1 MKKMKTKSF
10 KYWLTQQLH
19 EQFGLSRLPVS
30 PLLDT
35 WLTTTE
41 PITEAEQTRLERL
54 RIDLLANADYWNEE
68 ELKVKFIGQLL
79 DLVHLEGPTFRTF
92 YDRPLSAT
100 LNGTRLYGTVDMVV
114 ATGFQIPTEPF
125 FCIHEYKQEGRREG
139 DPKGQ
144 LLAAMLVA
152 QTLNTASHPV
162 YGCYVLGRNWFFVVL
177 TGTEYAI
184 SDAYVATQSDLLSI
198 FQALRFIRRQIE
210 TWLAE

>member
-1 MKKMKTKSF
+1 MKTKSF

-19 EQFGLSRLPVS
+19 EQFGLARLPVS
-30 PLLDT
+30 PLLDA

-79 DLVHLEGPTFRTF
+79 DLVQLEGPTFRTF

-152 QTLNTASHPV
+152 QTLNTAPHPV

-184 SDAYVATQSDLLSI
+184 SDAYVATQSDLLAI
-198 FQALRFIRRQIE
+198 FQVLRFIRRQIE

>member
-1 MKKMKTKSF
+1 VKNKCF
-10 KYWLTQQLH
+10 KYWLTQELH
-19 EQFGLSRLPVS
+19 EQFGLVRLSAS

-35 WLTTTE
+35 WLTAIE
-41 PITEAEQTRLERL
+41 PVSETEQTLLEHL
-54 RIDLLANADYWNEE
+54 RVVLLANADYWNEE
-68 ELKVKFIGQLL
+68 ELKIKFIGQLL
-79 DLVHLEGPTFRTF
+79 DLVPLEGPTFRTF

-100 LNGTRLYGTVDMVV
+100 LNGIRLYGTVNMVV

-152 QTLNTASHPV
+152 QALNTPKHPV

-177 TGTEYAI
+177 TGTDYAI
-184 SDAYVATQSDLLSI
+184 SDAFVATQNDLMTI
-198 FQALRFIRRQIE
+198 FQALRFVRRQIE
-210 TWLAE
+210 TWLGT

>member
-1 MKKMKTKSF
+1 MKTKSF

-19 EQFGLSRLPVS
+19 EQFGLARLPVS
-30 PLLDT
+30 PLLDA

-79 DLVHLEGPTFRTF
+79 DLVQLEGPTFRTF

-152 QTLNTASHPV
+152 QTLNTAPHPV

-177 TGTEYAI
+177 KGTEYAI
-184 SDAYVATQSDLLSI
+184 SDAYVATQSDLLAI

-210 TWLAE
+210 TWLAD

>member
-1 MKKMKTKSF
+1 MKTKSF
-10 KYWLTQQLH
+10 KYWLTQELH
-19 EQFGLSRLPVS
+19 ETFGLVRLS
-30 PLLDT
+30 SSSLLDA
-35 WLTTTE
+35 WLSANE
-41 PITEAEQTRLERL
+41 PITEAEQTRLEQL
-54 RIDLLANADYWNEE
+54 RTNLLANADYWNEE

-79 DLVHLEGPTFRTF
+79 DLVQLEGPSFRTF

-100 LNGTRLYGTVDMVV
+100 LNSIRLYGTVDMVV

-125 FCIHEYKQEGRREG
+125 FCIHEYKQESRREG

-152 QTLNTASHPV
+152 QAINALKHPV

-177 TGTEYAI
+177 TGTDYAI
-184 SDAYVATQSDLLSI
+184 SDAFIATQSDLLTI

-210 TWLAE
+210 TWLDEA

>member
-1 MKKMKTKSF
+1 MTKNKSF
-10 KYWLTQQLH
+10 KYWLTQELH
-19 EQFGLSRLPVS
+19 ETFGLVRLAVS

-35 WLTTTE
+35 WLSATE
-41 PITEAEQTRLERL
+41 PIAETEQTRLEAL
-54 RIDLLANADYWNEE
+54 RVALLANADYWNEE
-68 ELKVKFIGQLL
+68 ELKIKFIGQLL
-79 DLVHLEGPTFRTF
+79 DLVPLEGPTFRTF
-92 YDRPLSAT
+92 YDRPLSAM
-100 LNGTRLYGTVDMVV
+100 LNGIRLFGTVDMVV

-152 QTLNTASHPV
+152 QALNTPKHPV

-184 SDAYVATQSDLLSI
+184 SDAFVATQTDLLTI
-198 FQALRFIRRQIE
+198 FQALRFIRRQIGV
-210 TWLAE
+210 WLIE